1 MQTTPNELFGKKA
14 VVTGSSSGIGR
25 AIAIELAA
33 AGANVLVHARHSR
46 EAALGVV
53 DEIIERGGGSKS
65 QTPDPIM
72 ADLCE
77 PSAQDDL
84 VRQAWERLG
93 RVDIWVNN
101 AGADILTG
109 RAAGGSFESKLES
122 LWRVDV
128 VATMRLSRMAGERM
142 KGQADGG
149 VIINIGW
156 DAAERGMGGD
166 GGELFATAKG
176 AVTAF
181 SRSLAKSL
189 APRVRVNCL
198 APGWIK
204 TAWGRQAPDAWQQ
217 RVRGES
223 LADRWG
229 TPEDVAGAARFL
241 AGPGAAFI
249 NGQTLAVNGGFKSF
263 FNGQDSAVDDW
274 SKSP

>member
-1 MQTTPNELFGKKA
+1 MQTTPNELFAKKA

-33 AGANVLVHARHSR
+33 AGASVLVHARRSR
-46 EAALGVV
+46 EAARGVV
-53 DEIIERGGGSKS
+53 DEIIERGGATTQKA
-65 QTPDPIM
+65 DPIM

-77 PSAQDDL
+77 PSAQNDL

-149 VIINIGW
+149 AIINIGW
-156 DAAERGMGGD
+156 DGAGRGMGGD
-166 GGELFATAKG
+166 GGELFATAKA
-176 AVTAF
+176 AVAAF

-204 TAWGRQAPDAWQQ
+204 TAWGRQASDAWGE
-217 RVRGES
+217 RARGES

-229 TPEDVAGAARFL
+229 TPEDVAQAARFL

-249 NGQTLAVNGGFKSF
+249 NGQTLAVNGGFKS
-263 FNGQDSAVDDW
+263 S
-274 SKSP
+274 